1 MDVIDRDREARPR
14 SVPPSLPPGLVR
26 KIIIGVVI
34 ALVIALGFTTFYTVE
49 EGQRAAVVTFGK
61 FTAEVGPGLHF
72 KLPYPIQKA
81 IVLDADIVQRMY
93 IGYREV
99 NGVTQVIEE
108 EALMI
113 TGDENIIHADAVVE
127 WTISDIEN
135 FLFNVEDPVH
145 MLRNA
150 AVSSIRSVMGSTNL
164 DYAITEGKTQ
174 IQGEVRQRLIELM
187 DEYQSGILI
196 RDVKFQ
202 DIEPPEGEVQQA
214 FKEVTNAREE
224 KNTKINNANKYAND
238 IIPKARGEA
247 QALIEQAEA
256 QKKSRILNAQGD
268 VAQFLALYEEYVKNP
283 NVTRQRLILETLE
296 AVLPGAKIVITD
308 GNGET
313 VNYLPLNELL
323 KSAGTSAGSGRSAS
337 GSGQGAGTANAQ
349 APQTQQQPQGGTA
362 Q

>member
-1 MDVIDRDREARPR
+1 MSFMDRDREERPH

-26 KIIIGVVI
+26 KIIIGAVI
-34 ALVIALGFTTFYTVE
+34 VLLLALGFTMFYTVE

-61 FTAEVGPGLHF
+61 FTDEVGPGLHF
-72 KLPYPIQKA
+72 KLPYPIQKV

-127 WTISDIEN
+127 WTISNIEDY
-135 FLFNVEDPVH
+135 LFNVENPPH

-164 DYAITEGKTQ
+164 DYAITDGKTQ
-174 IQGEVRQRLIELM
+174 IQGEVRERLIELM
-187 DEYQSGILI
+187 DEYEAGILI

-202 DIEPPEGEVQQA
+202 DIEPPAGEVQQA

-256 QKKSRILNAQGD
+256 QKKSRILNAEGD
-268 VAQFLALYEEYVKNP
+268 VAQFNALYEEYVKNP
-283 NVTRQRLILETLE
+283 HVTRQRMILETLE

-313 VNYLPLNELL
+313 VNYLPLNELMR
-323 KSAGTSAGSGRSAS
+323 SSGSGRTSGGAS
-337 GSGQGAGTANAQ
+337 GSAGAQ
-349 APQTQQQPQGGTA
+349 AQQAQTQQGGA
-362 Q
+362 SE